1 MENDINT
8 EIMITSNDKIDC
20 IYKLK
25 YPYEKVDNNVNYQK
39 WKRLMIEKYGKD
51 AKLFRCIDDK
61 IIFCTTYIHCV
72 QKPSF
77 KGKCPICEKYICL
90 FCFNN
95 YKENREWVQCCL
107 RRALNKAFFYYSL
120 RYIKNYDKDLYL
132 DEINFIIFIPGI
144 NFMCLFI
151 KIIDVLYL
159 DLPIQKSLIDNSGEL
174 YSNRLWIEKKGIFVI
189 VIGLLLA
196 FSIILSIIF
205 FFYNT
210 FLIFIIVFISMPFNS
225 YPIKYYYGLISSYI

>member
-8 EIMITSNDKIDC
+8 EIMTTSNDKIDN

-25 YPYEKVDNNVNYQK
+25 YPYEKVDNNINYQN
-39 WKRLMIEKYGKD
+39 WQRLMIAKYGED
-51 AKLFRCIDDK
+51 AKFFRCIDDK

-77 KGKCPICEKYICL
+77 KGKCPICLKNICL

-95 YKENREWVQCCL
+95 YKDKRDWVQCCL

-132 DEINFIIFIPGI
+132 DEIRFLIFIPGI
-144 NFMCLFI
+144 NFLCLLI
-151 KIIDVLYL
+151 KIFDVLYL

-174 YSNRLWIEKKGIFVI
+174 YSNRQWIEKKNIFVI
-189 VIGLLLA
+189 MIGLIIA

-205 FFYNT
+205 FIYNT
-210 FLIFIIVFISMPFNS
+210 FLIFIIFIISMPFKS
-225 YPIKYYYGLISSYI
+225 YPLKYYYGLISSYI